1 MTTILLVRHGQNDFI
16 GRRLAGRLPGVHLN
30 EAGRR
35 QAETVAQLLAA
46 VPLKAVYSSPLE
58 RAVET
63 ATPLARR
70 LDLPVI
76 TRPGLMEIDF
86 GSWTAKTMKQMQ
98 RMKAWKLVQEKP
110 SEMRFPGG
118 VSFAEAQQRI
128 ASEVQAIADCH
139 KPDEMVACFS
149 HSDAIKLAVA
159 YFLGM
164 PLDNFQ
170 RIAIDLT
177 SITILNVPK
186 EGQPHFWLINQI
198 TGLEFK
204 RPEPKK
210 QRGGRRKKDQE
221 PTKPS

>member
-1 MTTILLVRHGQNDFI
+1 MSTILLIRHGQNDFI

-30 EAGRR
+30 ETGRH
-35 QAETVAQLLAA
+35 QAEAVAQLLSP

-70 LDLPVI
+70 QDLPVI
-76 TRPGLMEIDF
+76 TRPGLLEIDF

-98 RMKAWKLVQEKP
+98 HMKAWKTVQEQP
-110 SEMRFPGG
+110 SAMRFPGG
-118 VSFAEAQQRI
+118 ESFAEAQQRI
-128 ASEVQAIADCH
+128 VAEVQAIADCH
-139 KPDEMVACFS
+139 KPDELVACFS

-159 YFLGM
+159 HFLGM

-177 SITILNVPK
+177 SITILNLPK

-198 TGLEFK
+198 PGLEFK
-204 RPEPKK
+204 RPEPAKPRT
-210 QRGGRRKKDQE
+210 RGRKKDPQQAN
-221 PTKPS
+221 PA